1 MNDLEQEIFSQ
12 INKFRNDP
20 STFIEKSSKI
30 RQKKYLNDYKKFL
43 NSLDKG
49 ENLKLDNE
57 LMYIAKE
64 ESKKFSEDTE
74 YNKYQ
79 IGEEFYIKLS
89 EKFSQK
95 ESALIAI
102 DNLDNI
108 EDIIPKIIVNDSDKE
123 KKGRKI
129 LANSEYTHIGIGY
142 YISEENEEAE
152 EISYVL
158 IFSKLNK
165 IENIIQENSDN
176 LLSKEENDIFEQIAK
191 FREDPSK
198 FNLNKYKKV
207 LKNKFRNEYESFI
220 LEQQKM
226 PQLILD
232 KELNDLAKE
241 EVKKLSEEEEYNKIQ
256 IGEELNI
263 KFNDNNSDRIKDT
276 ALIGLDNINNVEEI
290 IPKIIV
296 NESDENKK
304 GRTILTNKEYTHIGI
319 SQLVIT
325 NIIHIIIIFS
335 KIQKIDNINKNNKNS
350 IKEENNNNNE
360 NTIQENNQ
368 IIISK
373 NSKNKKIEKEINPII
388 DLLFFT
394 SIKCDYETNDI
405 SAQIYKIENSE
416 KKLYKDY
423 EFKKVY
429 NDVQYS
435 DNFFIFYFKLRIPK
449 KSKFKLCIYYYSSE
463 IIEVKDNNF
472 LGYIK
477 LKYYGSDANQINYR
491 GLSLLNQYQYLIN
504 IFKADKSLLKPF
516 LEKYKLSKKSIKLDE
531 LLYTLNIFFEFN
543 CVPLFL
549 KELKWCDINLNIRID
564 NRNKNFLSMSENL
577 RKIVSNLNNNEI
589 EGNETNENIK
599 DIILKLYGYIYYKYF
614 RNKIKYLMSNDDL
627 FVDSIKKLIKEKMIE
642 INYLIKNKL
651 VEKNKIIELFSLV
664 IENETTIDGLKE
676 VFNELNLIEFLKI
689 INENYYP
696 TKNKIIEINKKKL
709 ISWWPKNEI
718 EFENINEKD
727 DINETFILLKQYLE
741 KTKGEEMKII
751 NIDDLIIK
759 INKVN
764 ENNYN
769 LNNLIKLRDE
779 VKYLQEQNEVKFD
792 TLFEIYESIHDVGIS
807 LYTTK
812 NIQMNKLYNS

>member
-350 IKEENNNNNE
+350 IKEENNNSNE
-360 NTIQENNQ
+360 NTIQENNH

-373 NSKNKKIEKEINPII
+373 NTKNKKIEKEINPII
-388 DLLFFT
+388 ELLFFT
-394 SIKCDYETNDI
+394 SIQCDYENNDI
-405 SAQIYKIENSE
+405 SAQIYKIE
-416 KKLYKDY
+416 K
-423 EFKKVY
+423 
-429 NDVQYS
+429 
-435 DNFFIFYFKLRIPK
+435 
-449 KSKFKLCIYYYSSE
+449 
-463 IIEVKDNNF
+463 
-472 LGYIK
+472 
-477 LKYYGSDANQINYR
+477 
-491 GLSLLNQYQYLIN
+491 
-504 IFKADKSLLKPF
+504 
-516 LEKYKLSKKSIKLDE
+516 
-531 LLYTLNIFFEFN
+531 
-543 CVPLFL
+543 
-549 KELKWCDINLNIRID
+549 
-564 NRNKNFLSMSENL
+564 
-577 RKIVSNLNNNEI
+577 
-589 EGNETNENIK
+589 
-599 DIILKLYGYIYYKYF
+599 
-614 RNKIKYLMSNDDL
+614 
-627 FVDSIKKLIKEKMIE
+627 
-642 INYLIKNKL
+642 
-651 VEKNKIIELFSLV
+651 
-664 IENETTIDGLKE
+664 
-676 VFNELNLIEFLKI
+676 
-689 INENYYP
+689 
-696 TKNKIIEINKKKL
+696 
-709 ISWWPKNEI
+709 
-718 EFENINEKD
+718 
-727 DINETFILLKQYLE
+727 
-741 KTKGEEMKII
+741 
-751 NIDDLIIK
+751 
-759 INKVN
+759 
-764 ENNYN
+764 
-769 LNNLIKLRDE
+769 
-779 VKYLQEQNEVKFD
+779 
-792 TLFEIYESIHDVGIS
+792 
-807 LYTTK
+807 
-812 NIQMNKLYNS
+812 

>member
-198 FNLNKYKKV
+198 FNLNKYNKV
-207 LKNKFRNEYESFI
+207 LKKKFRNEYESFI

-263 KFNDNNSDRIKDT
+263 KFNDSNSDRIKDT

-290 IPKIIV
+290 
-296 NESDENKK
+296 
-304 GRTILTNKEYTHIGI
+304 
-319 SQLVIT
+319 
-325 NIIHIIIIFS
+325 
-335 KIQKIDNINKNNKNS
+335 
-350 IKEENNNNNE
+350 
-360 NTIQENNQ
+360 
-368 IIISK
+368 
-373 NSKNKKIEKEINPII
+373 
-388 DLLFFT
+388 
-394 SIKCDYETNDI
+394 
-405 SAQIYKIENSE
+405 
-416 KKLYKDY
+416 
-423 EFKKVY
+423 
-429 NDVQYS
+429 
-435 DNFFIFYFKLRIPK
+435 
-449 KSKFKLCIYYYSSE
+449 
-463 IIEVKDNNF
+463 
-472 LGYIK
+472 
-477 LKYYGSDANQINYR
+477 
-491 GLSLLNQYQYLIN
+491 
-504 IFKADKSLLKPF
+504 
-516 LEKYKLSKKSIKLDE
+516 
-531 LLYTLNIFFEFN
+531 
-543 CVPLFL
+543 
-549 KELKWCDINLNIRID
+549 
-564 NRNKNFLSMSENL
+564 M
-577 RKIVSNLNNNEI
+577 
-589 EGNETNENIK
+589 
-599 DIILKLYGYIYYKYF
+599 
-614 RNKIKYLMSNDDL
+614 KIKR
-627 FVDSIKKLIKEKMIE
+627 
-642 INYLIKNKL
+642 
-651 VEKNKIIELFSLV
+651 
-664 IENETTIDGLKE
+664 
-676 VFNELNLIEFLKI
+676 
-689 INENYYP
+689 
-696 TKNKIIEINKKKL
+696 
-709 ISWWPKNEI
+709 
-718 EFENINEKD
+718 
-727 DINETFILLKQYLE
+727 
-741 KTKGEEMKII
+741 EER
-751 NIDDLIIK
+751 
-759 INKVN
+759 
-764 ENNYN
+764 Y
-769 LNNLIKLRDE
+769 
-779 VKYLQEQNEVKFD
+779 
-792 TLFEIYESIHDVGIS
+792 
-807 LYTTK
+807 
-812 NIQMNKLYNS
+812 

>member
-1 MNDLEQEIFSQ
+1 MIFKKQMNDLEQEIFSQ

-95 ESALIAI
+95 ESALIAR
-102 DNLDNI
+102 DHLDNI

-198 FNLNKYKKV
+198 FNLNKYKIV
-207 LKNKFRNEYESFI
+207 LKKKFRNEYESFI

-241 EVKKLSEEEEYNKIQ
+241 EVKKLSEEEEYNKFQ

-263 KFNDNNSDRIKDT
+263 KFNDSNSDRIKDT
-276 ALIGLDNINNVEEI
+276 ALIGLENINNVEEI

-304 GRTILTNKEYTHIGI
+304 GRTILTDKEYTHIGI

-335 KIQKIDNINKNNKNS
+335 KIQKIDNINKNNKNV
-350 IKEENNNNNE
+350 IKEENNDGNE
-360 NTIQENNQ
+360 NKIQENNQ

-373 NSKNKKIEKEINPII
+373 NSKNKKIEKEINPMIE
-388 DLLFFT
+388 LLFFT
-394 SIKCDYETNDI
+394 SILCDYENNGI
-405 SAQIYKIENSE
+405 SA
-416 KKLYKDY
+416 
-423 EFKKVY
+423 
-429 NDVQYS
+429 
-435 DNFFIFYFKLRIPK
+435 
-449 KSKFKLCIYYYSSE
+449 
-463 IIEVKDNNF
+463 
-472 LGYIK
+472 
-477 LKYYGSDANQINYR
+477 
-491 GLSLLNQYQYLIN
+491 
-504 IFKADKSLLKPF
+504 
-516 LEKYKLSKKSIKLDE
+516 
-531 LLYTLNIFFEFN
+531 
-543 CVPLFL
+543 
-549 KELKWCDINLNIRID
+549 
-564 NRNKNFLSMSENL
+564 
-577 RKIVSNLNNNEI
+577 
-589 EGNETNENIK
+589 
-599 DIILKLYGYIYYKYF
+599 
-614 RNKIKYLMSNDDL
+614 KIK
-627 FVDSIKKLIKEKMIE
+627 
-642 INYLIKNKL
+642 
-651 VEKNKIIELFSLV
+651 
-664 IENETTIDGLKE
+664 
-676 VFNELNLIEFLKI
+676 
-689 INENYYP
+689 
-696 TKNKIIEINKKKL
+696 
-709 ISWWPKNEI
+709 
-718 EFENINEKD
+718 
-727 DINETFILLKQYLE
+727 
-741 KTKGEEMKII
+741 
-751 NIDDLIIK
+751 
-759 INKVN
+759 
-764 ENNYN
+764 
-769 LNNLIKLRDE
+769 
-779 VKYLQEQNEVKFD
+779 
-792 TLFEIYESIHDVGIS
+792 
-807 LYTTK
+807 
-812 NIQMNKLYNS
+812 

>member
-89 EKFSQK
+89 QKFSQK

-198 FNLNKYKKV
+198 FNLNKYNKV
-207 LKNKFRNEYESFI
+207 LKKEFRNEYESFI

-226 PQLILD
+226 PKLILD

-263 KFNDNNSDRIKDT
+263 KFNDSNSDRIKDT

-319 SQLVIT
+319 S
-325 NIIHIIIIFS
+325 
-335 KIQKIDNINKNNKNS
+335 
-350 IKEENNNNNE
+350 
-360 NTIQENNQ
+360 
-368 IIISK
+368 
-373 NSKNKKIEKEINPII
+373 
-388 DLLFFT
+388 
-394 SIKCDYETNDI
+394 
-405 SAQIYKIENSE
+405 
-416 KKLYKDY
+416 
-423 EFKKVY
+423 
-429 NDVQYS
+429 
-435 DNFFIFYFKLRIPK
+435 
-449 KSKFKLCIYYYSSE
+449 
-463 IIEVKDNNF
+463 
-472 LGYIK
+472 
-477 LKYYGSDANQINYR
+477 
-491 GLSLLNQYQYLIN
+491 
-504 IFKADKSLLKPF
+504 
-516 LEKYKLSKKSIKLDE
+516 
-531 LLYTLNIFFEFN
+531 
-543 CVPLFL
+543 
-549 KELKWCDINLNIRID
+549 
-564 NRNKNFLSMSENL
+564 
-577 RKIVSNLNNNEI
+577 
-589 EGNETNENIK
+589 
-599 DIILKLYGYIYYKYF
+599 
-614 RNKIKYLMSNDDL
+614 
-627 FVDSIKKLIKEKMIE
+627 
-642 INYLIKNKL
+642 
-651 VEKNKIIELFSLV
+651 
-664 IENETTIDGLKE
+664 
-676 VFNELNLIEFLKI
+676 
-689 INENYYP
+689 
-696 TKNKIIEINKKKL
+696 
-709 ISWWPKNEI
+709 
-718 EFENINEKD
+718 
-727 DINETFILLKQYLE
+727 
-741 KTKGEEMKII
+741 
-751 NIDDLIIK
+751 
-759 INKVN
+759 
-764 ENNYN
+764 
-769 LNNLIKLRDE
+769 
-779 VKYLQEQNEVKFD
+779 
-792 TLFEIYESIHDVGIS
+792 
-807 LYTTK
+807 
-812 NIQMNKLYNS
+812 